1 MCWEMDYQY
10 FAEQKKAQE
19 NKIKENQAKEEQ
31 RDKVIAK
38 LLDEATRRKGAKRK
52 NRRSADQRGHAR
64 EIGFRPK
71 LSSDLRDGS
80 IPSAT
85 SEVFTLSRSRFAA
98 GKIRS
103 RRATRPALARPSSSQ
118 ATSSR

>member
-38 LLDEATRRKGAKRK
+38 LLDEAAARKKG
-52 NRRSADQRGHAR
+52 ST
-64 EIGFRPK
+64 
-71 LSSDLRDGS
+71 LR
-80 IPSAT
+80 
-85 SEVFTLSRSRFAA
+85 
-98 GKIRS
+98 
-103 RRATRPALARPSSSQ
+103 
-118 ATSSR
+118 